1 MGDWQLSQFG
11 TGVAPII
18 SRRRSPSEIAAVT
31 SANPVDSPPR
41 SGLVIFDDLDVHWLR
56 YAYGMKEYILKSQE
70 LERVSVL
77 YLLDMNAFPAHV
89 LDQGTYYISRSIEVE
104 DAARLLIKSAHL
116 RHEDLTAEEQEIA
129 HNIAKVSSGIKL
141 AFVG

>member
-77 YLLDMNAFPAHV
+77 YLLDMNAFPAHAF
-89 LDQGTYYISRSIEVE
+89 DRETYYISRSIEVE
-104 DAARLLIKSAHL
+104 YAVLLLMKSAHL
-116 RHEDLTAEEQEIA
+116 RPEDSTAEDKEIA
-129 HNIAKVSSGIKL
+129 YDIAKVRTG
-141 AFVG
+141 ARAVFVG